1 MIAQIREG
9 THLRP
14 VRAPPSPEANA
25 IPDSSLFRRA
35 AGDMSRLAAAALRR
49 GVTASRDPTSSLL
62 VVSPQVSARLF
73 SADASGEAAATVA
86 ESQDDSFLKASREG
100 NSVIL
105 VLLPFPLPVP
115 IRVSSVACQF
125 AWFWVGLGF
134 NTLMLSSR
142 LRIPSKELRGIE

>member
-49 GVTASRDPTSSLL
+49 GVTTSRDLSSSLL
-62 VVSPQVSARLF
+62 AVSPPVSARLF
-73 SADASGEAAATVA
+73 SADASGEAAATAA

-100 NSVIL
+100 STAYIL
-105 VLLPFPLPVP
+105 MPDWSLRFMQSINHRFMSKRDSAMAGRNDFLF
-115 IRVSSVACQF
+115 
-125 AWFWVGLGF
+125 
-134 NTLMLSSR
+134 LS
-142 LRIPSKELRGIE
+142 P